1 MIPQLRPAEVKT
13 ARDAASADAP
23 IVLLDVRELPELA
36 LSSLPGVTH
45 IPMGAIPRRIDEL
58 DPDAAV
64 VVMCHHGVRSMRV
77 ALFLKQQ
84 GFSDVSN
91 LRGGIDAWSLELDPS
106 VPRY

>member
-1 MIPQLRPAEVKT
+1 VIPQLRPAEVKA
-13 ARDAASADAP
+13 ARAAAADSP
-23 IVLLDVRELPELA
+23 EIVLLDVRELPELA
-36 LSSLPGVTH
+36 LSSLPEVVH
-45 IPMGAIPRRIDEL
+45 IPMGDIPRRLDEL
-58 DPDAAV
+58 DPDSAI

-91 LRGGIDAWSLELDPS
+91 LRGGIDAWSLELDPA